1 MNCFFAFASAFPP
14 KSEYLFLSRFAL
26 SIIFIENLAYV
37 KKNVVTLPRKMS
49 PGLTSPTA

>member
-1 MNCFFAFASAFPP
+1 MNCFFAFASVFPP
-14 KSEYLFLSRFAL
+14 KSEYLFLRRFAL